1 MKTSDV
7 LIIGAGVI
15 GLSIARELHK
25 RGVGKICIV
34 EKGAVGRESSWAAAG
49 ILAPQIEADIDD
61 DFFRLCFE
69 SNRIYRQF
77 ADELRDET
85 NIDIE
90 LDQSGTLY
98 LGFHD
103 KDSAEIRERY
113 EWQRA
118 AGLEI
123 EHLTADETLRLEP
136 NLSPNVRESLYF
148 PREGQV
154 ENRKLV
160 EALVRY
166 AELNGINIIDNSEVG
181 RVLIKDGIVTGAET
195 RNETYAADVVV
206 VASGAWTSTIKFG
219 EINLP
224 IQVKPIRG
232 QMICYRPPTPICH
245 HVVYSHRGYLVPRAD
260 GRLLAGATAEDT
272 GFDKSTTETGIHNL
286 QTAAIEIAPKLET
299 IEIVDK
305 WAGLRPYAA
314 GGRPVIGRVPGVN
327 GLFIATGHFR
337 NGILLA
343 PITARLIA
351 DAIAGNE
358 QDIFLKSFGLNRV
371 EIIGK

>member
-1 MKTSDV
+1 LKTSDV

-181 RVLIKDGIVTGAET
+181 RVLTKNGIVTGAET
-195 RNETYAADVVV
+195 RNETYTADVVV

-219 EINLP
+219 EISLP

-232 QMICYRPPTPICH
+232 QMICYRPPTPICG
-245 HVVYSHRGYLVPRAD
+245 HVVYSNRGYLVPRAD
-260 GRLLAGATAEDT
+260 GRLLVGATAEDV
-272 GFDKSTTETGIHNL
+272 GFDKSIMETGVHSL
-286 QTAAIEIAPKLET
+286 QMAAIEIAPKLET
-299 IEIVDK
+299 LEIVDK
-305 WAGLRPYAA
+305 WAGLRPYIH
-314 GGRPVIGRVPGVN
+314 GGRPAIGQVPGVN